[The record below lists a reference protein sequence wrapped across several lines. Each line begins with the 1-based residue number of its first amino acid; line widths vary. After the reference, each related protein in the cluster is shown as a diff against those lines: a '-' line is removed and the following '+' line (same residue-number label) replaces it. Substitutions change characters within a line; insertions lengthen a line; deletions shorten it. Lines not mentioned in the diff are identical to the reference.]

1 MTNRVSEF
9 SGGGGEE
16 GGGGGGTCVFALPNL
31 IFLRT
36 KGSYLEY
43 ENEWVSKERCNPF
56 LIISLPVNT
65 LEQ

>member
-9 SGGGGEE
+9 SGGGEE
-16 GGGGGGTCVFALPNL
+16 GRGGACVFALPDL

-36 KGSYLEY
+36 KGSYLEN
-43 ENEWVSKERCNPF
+43 ENEWESKERCNPF
-56 LIISLPVNT
+56 LITSLPVNT